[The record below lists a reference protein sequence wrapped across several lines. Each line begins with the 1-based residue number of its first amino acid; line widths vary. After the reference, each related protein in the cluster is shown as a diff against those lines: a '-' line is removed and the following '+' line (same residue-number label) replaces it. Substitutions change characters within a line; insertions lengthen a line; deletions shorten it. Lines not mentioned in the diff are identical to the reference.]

1 MTALL
6 KPDITQ
12 LRRGNT
18 DVEGVWLFNS
28 NRRGPFTAIT
38 CLIHG
43 NEICGPW
50 AIKEL
55 LESIQA
61 NKFILKHG
69 KLCLIMCNLD
79 AFDTFNPADLHASRF
94 VEEDMNRVWSTEKLQ
109 NASSL
114 ERKRAN
120 ALLPFL
126 GQADYLLDLHSMHD
140 PGDPLLLTGLSRR
153 DFEFA
158 QKLKLPGHIIVDAGH
173 SEGVRLRDY
182 KPEATALLVECGFHL
197 AASSKVVAK
206 QSVARFLLATD
217 QAEISMFDES
227 WALDELEISKFVS
240 KEVAVTHA
248 IVAKTNELKFK
259 EDWQNMQTLPKEGQL
274 LAVDGNTIF
283 RTPYD
288 NCTLIMPSLKQLRP
302 GVTVVRLAK
311 NVA

>member
-6 KPDITQ
+6 RPDITPIRQ
-12 LRRGNT
+12 GNT
-18 DVEGVWLFNS
+18 DVEGVWLFDS
-28 NRRGPFTAIT
+28 GGDGPFTAIT

-61 NKFILKHG
+61 NKFNLKHG

-79 AFDTFNPADLHASRF
+79 AFDSFNPADLHASRF
-94 VEEDMNRVWSTEKLQ
+94 VEEDMNRVWSIDKLQ
-109 NASSL
+109 SASTL

-120 ALLPFL
+120 VLLPFL
-126 GQADYLLDLHSMHD
+126 KQADYLLDLHSMHD

-173 SEGVRLRDY
+173 AEGVRLRDY

-197 AASSKVVAK
+197 AASSKIVAQ
-206 QSVARFLLATD
+206 QSVAKFLIATG
-217 QAEISMFDES
+217 QADIDMFDES
-227 WALDELEISKFVS
+227 WALQDLANSEFVS